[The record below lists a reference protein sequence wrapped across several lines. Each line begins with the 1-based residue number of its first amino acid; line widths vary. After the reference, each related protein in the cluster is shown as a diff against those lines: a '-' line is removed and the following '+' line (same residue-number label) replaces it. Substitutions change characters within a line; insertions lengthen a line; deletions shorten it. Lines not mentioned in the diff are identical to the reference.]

1 MDQLMLLKPGRD
13 YSEQIF
19 LYRQE
24 FLIAG
29 DPIEGTDS
37 LYRLPDPEDWLAQV
51 TDLSKP
57 ETTPENW
64 DVTSQYICVRPFDN
78 RLVGMIQI
86 KHTLNPYLAAYGG
99 HIGFSVL
106 PSERGKGYATWML
119 KTALLYC
126 PELGLDQ
133 VILACDPACEAGKR
147 VIAKNGGVFFE
158 KVFDPEYEMDVERY
172 RIDVRTR

>member
-1 MDQLMLLKPGRD
+1 
-13 YSEQIF
+13 
-19 LYRQE
+19 
-24 FLIAG
+24 
-29 DPIEGTDS
+29 
-37 LYRLPDPEDWLAQV
+37 
-51 TDLSKP
+51 
-57 ETTPENW
+57 
-64 DVTSQYICVRPFDN
+64 
-78 RLVGMIQI
+78 
-86 KHTLNPYLAAYGG
+86 
-99 HIGFSVL
+99 
-106 PSERGKGYATWML
+106 ML